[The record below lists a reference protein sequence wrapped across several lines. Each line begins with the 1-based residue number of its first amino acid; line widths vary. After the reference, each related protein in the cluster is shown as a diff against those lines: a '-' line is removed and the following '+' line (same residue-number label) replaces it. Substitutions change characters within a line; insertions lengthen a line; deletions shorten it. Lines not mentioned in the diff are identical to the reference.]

1 MPEMQQYDTGT
12 PCWVDLSTSDVGG
25 ALAFYRELFD
35 WEDEAVP
42 TDQGPDYHFL
52 RRGGRIVAGLG
63 PQPPDQAQAGVP
75 PVWTTYL
82 AAPVD
87 DTTAKAEQ
95 AGGSVMM
102 PAMDI
107 MKEGR
112 MAIVADP
119 TGAATGLW
127 EARDHRGAEL
137 VNEPGAVVWNELNTH
152 DLDASGAWLQQV
164 FGVTLED
171 MPGAP
176 NPYRTFAVDGEVRG
190 GIMQMGS
197 DMARFPS
204 HWMTYFGAEDAD
216 GLVGRVTAAGG
227 TVNVEPWDS
236 PFGRMAV
243 LADPQGAVFMI
254 SQAPDA

>member
-1 MPEMQQYDTGT
+1 MPEMHHYETGT
-12 PCWVDLSTSDVGG
+12 PCWVDLSTSDVDG
-25 ALAFYRELFD
+25 ALAFYREVFD

-52 RRGGRIVAGLG
+52 RRGGQVVAGLG
-63 PQPPDQAQAGVP
+63 PQPPGQAQAGVP
-75 PVWTTYL
+75 PTWTTYL
-82 AAPVD
+82 AAGAD
-87 DTTAKAEQ
+87 DHSAKAEA
-95 AGGSVMM
+95 AGGSVLM

-127 EARDHRGAEL
+127 EARAHHGATL
-137 VNEPGAVVWNELNTH
+137 VNEPGAVTWNELNTH
-152 DLDASGAWLQQV
+152 DLEASSTWMREV
-164 FGVTLED
+164 FGVTLTD
-171 MPGAP
+171 VPGAP
-176 NPYRTFAVDGEVRG
+176 NPYRTFSVAGEERG

-204 HWMTYFGAEDAD
+204 HWMTYFGAGDAD
-216 GLVGRVTAAGG
+216 AVIARATAAGG

-243 LADPQGAVFMI
+243 LSDPQGAVFMI
-254 SQAPDA
+254 SQQPGG